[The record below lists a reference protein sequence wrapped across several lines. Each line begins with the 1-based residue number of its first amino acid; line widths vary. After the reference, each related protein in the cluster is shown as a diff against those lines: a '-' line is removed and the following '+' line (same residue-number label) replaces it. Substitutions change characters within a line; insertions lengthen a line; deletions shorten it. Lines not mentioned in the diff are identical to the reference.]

1 MKKHQKM
8 TIKDREKLL
17 KLVDQKLSQ
26 REIGRQLERN
36 QSSISRELRRAGMNR
51 YTYSLAEAQVDR
63 NKKASL
69 KGRKRRLV
77 KGSDLLELVHEK
89 IIKFHWSPEQI
100 SNYLKQDKRLR
111 QISYE
116 SIYRY
121 IYALKDGEEKR
132 PWIQAL
138 RRRKKKRYSRK
149 GKVEKRGKIPGRVS
163 IHDRPKHIEERE
175 EGGHWEGDLIIGKNH
190 ASAIGTAVE
199 RKSRLTLLIYLPND
213 KTSESVVNGFSDE
226 FDKIPEELKK
236 SFTYD
241 NGSEMTLHKKITELT
256 GMPVYFADPGCPG
269 QRGTNEN
276 TNGLIREFFPKGTDF
291 KTVSRSELKRVEKL
305 LNQRP
310 RKILGFRTPEEVFR
324 EMRRK
329 KKPPNRGCT

>member
-51 YTYSLAEAQVDR
+51 STYSLAEAQVDR

-132 PWIQAL
+132 AWIQA
-138 RRRKKKRYSRK
+138 
-149 GKVEKRGKIPGRVS
+149 ETI
-163 IHDRPKHIEERE
+163 
-175 EGGHWEGDLIIGKNH
+175 
-190 ASAIGTAVE
+190 
-199 RKSRLTLLIYLPND
+199 
-213 KTSESVVNGFSDE
+213 F
-226 FDKIPEELKK
+226 
-236 SFTYD
+236 
-241 NGSEMTLHKKITELT
+241 
-256 GMPVYFADPGCPG
+256 
-269 QRGTNEN
+269 
-276 TNGLIREFFPKGTDF
+276 
-291 KTVSRSELKRVEKL
+291 
-305 LNQRP
+305 
-310 RKILGFRTPEEVFR
+310 
-324 EMRRK
+324 
-329 KKPPNRGCT
+329 

>member
-51 YTYSLAEAQVDR
+51 STYSLAEAQLDR

-69 KGRKRRLV
+69 KGRKRSLV

-132 PWIQAL
+132 SWIRAL

-149 GKVEKRGKIPGRVS
+149 GKVEKIGKIPGRVS
-163 IHDRPKHIEERE
+163 IHASPKHIEERD

-199 RKSRLTLLIYLPND
+199 RKSRLTILLHLPYD
-213 KTSESVVNGFSDE
+213 KTSEWVVNGFSKE
-226 FDKIPEELKK
+226 FDKIPGELKK
-236 SFTYD
+236 
-241 NGSEMTLHKKITELT
+241 TLISLIPYPPENLTIT
-256 GMPVYFADPGCPG
+256 
-269 QRGTNEN
+269 
-276 TNGLIREFFPKGTDF
+276 
-291 KTVSRSELKRVEKL
+291 
-305 LNQRP
+305 
-310 RKILGFRTPEEVFR
+310 
-324 EMRRK
+324 
-329 KKPPNRGCT
+329 